1 MKEATEEADQEKA
14 LKDVIEAMV
23 KDKGKVAEDA
33 KKRAREAE
41 RARILAEQK
50 LTKMDVKLGE
60 TELKSEFGIGQ

>member
-14 LKDVIEAMV
+14 LKDVTEAMV

>member
-33 KKRAREAE
+33 KKKAREAE

-60 TELKSEFGIGQ
+60 TELKSEFGISQ

>member
-33 KKRAREAE
+33 KKKAREAE